1 VTRTQETPAKPAAPI
16 EPGRVRFVATPWAE
30 VLADDGTRFFTPRAE
45 PVAMDPGR
53 HRITFVH
60 PRFGKAEYTIDLESG
75 EELTLSHVFE
85 EAHRP

>member
-1 VTRTQETPAKPAAPI
+1 
-16 EPGRVRFVATPWAE
+16 
-30 VLADDGTRFFTPRAE
+30 
-45 PVAMDPGR
+45 MDPGR